1 MVFEVV
7 HPDGK
12 MPIVKT
18 MYSAG
23 LDFYSRA
30 QVEIEPGKT
39 VIIGLGV
46 RSVFSEEEF
55 ELGNNQFF
63 LFELRSSLRAKG
75 LTALGSGIIDMDYQ
89 GEWKEIICNL
99 SDEPHLIKVG
109 DRIAQAVLMSH
120 NTGSL
125 DKYKTF
131 EQRVGGLGS
140 TGE

>member
-1 MVFEVV
+1 MVFEFV
-7 HPDGK
+7 HRDGK
-12 MPIVKT
+12 IPIVKT

-23 LDFYSRA
+23 LDFYSREL
-30 QVEIEPGKT
+30 VEIEPGKT
-39 VIIGLGV
+39 VIVGLGV

-55 ELGNNQFF
+55 ESGNNQFF
-63 LFELRSSLRAKG
+63 LLELRSSLRAKG

-89 GEWKEIICNL
+89 GESKEIICNL
-99 SDEPHLIKVG
+99 SDEPYLIKVG

-125 DKYKTF
+125 DRYKTF
-131 EQRVGGLGS
+131 EQRIGGLGS